1 MFICLQEFA
10 EAIDLAAESIEL
22 RPDNYE
28 GYYARSKAHMELNH
42 FEEAL
47 HDAKLAVEKSGNA
60 GGDIQKILARLQDEL
75 TQRCL
80 VHMAGEV
87 TDTTDL

>member
-1 MFICLQEFA
+1 
-10 EAIDLAAESIEL
+10 
-22 RPDNYE
+22 
-28 GYYARSKAHMELNH
+28 MELNH

-47 HDAKLAVEKSGNA
+47 HDAKLAIDKSASASGE
-60 GGDIQKILARLQDEL
+60 IKKILMRLQDEL

-80 VHMAGEV
+80 AQLAGES